1 MVIKESSWAKP
12 GAREQPA
19 VAPKAHYLALELGAA
34 TAVQQAHLAAAR
46 ALDVGALPPTAAQ
59 DEGQHDW
66 RAALGGAVDSV
77 GFRLM
82 RRFFSGAHRKE
93 LGSAVGYG
101 ELEGGWLARS
111 EAATLPGAEG
121 AALAAYFP
129 LPPLVEMARRQVGEL
144 PGGAIEDLSFDSQ
157 GYADRPGARLFAR
170 IFPENTTARA
180 RLYRHHSPG
189 HPALLWMHGW
199 GMGFPRIEATVAQA
213 RAFYQRGLDVYL
225 MTLPYHGAR
234 RPAGVRF
241 AGELFPTTHIAR
253 SNEAFLQAAWECR
266 ALARWHGARGGGTLG
281 AAGLSLGGYVTAM
294 LASVMP
300 ELAFAIG
307 VLPVADI
314 PTLMWSNGEG
324 TEERRLAER
333 AGIDFATFCRAMAV
347 HAPLSRSLAIAKER
361 VLLIGGRGDRIV
373 PAVHTRAL
381 WKHWDE
387 PALHWMPGSHLLPFG
402 RGAYRIVMERF
413 LEGLGILRPTQKP
426 TPTPA
431 TKEGV

>member
-1 MVIKESSWAKP
+1 MNHAMAIKETSWARP
-12 GAREQPA
+12 DATEFPAARPSVQYP
-19 VAPKAHYLALELGAA
+19 PLELGPT
-34 TAVQQAHLAAAR
+34 TAVQRAHLSAAR
-46 ALDVGALPPTAAQ
+46 ALDVGALPPTAANA
-59 DEGQHDW
+59 EGQPDW
-66 RAALGGAVDSV
+66 RATLGGAVDNL

-93 LGSAVGYG
+93 LGGAAGYG

-111 EAATLPGAEG
+111 EAATLPGAE
-121 AALAAYFP
+121 AAARASYFP
-129 LPPLVEMARRQVGEL
+129 RPPLLAMAQRHVGEL
-144 PGGAIEDLSFDSQ
+144 PGGSIDDLSFDSR
-157 GYADRPGARLFAR
+157 GYTDRPGARLFAR
-170 IFPENTTARA
+170 TFAENTTARA
-180 RLYRHHSPG
+180 RVYRHDAPG
-189 HPALLWMHGW
+189 RPALLWLHGW

-225 MTLPYHGAR
+225 VTLPYHGAR
-234 RPAGVRF
+234 RPAGVHF

-253 SNEAFLQAAWECR
+253 SNEAFLQAAWECQ
-266 ALARWHGARGGGTLG
+266 ALARWHGARGGGPVG

-324 TEERRLAER
+324 TEERRLAEQ
-333 AGIDFATFCRAMAV
+333 AGIDFSTFCRAMAV
-347 HAPLSRSLAIAKER
+347 HAPLSRSLAIPKER

-373 PAVHTRAL
+373 PAAHTRAL
-381 WKHWDE
+381 WTHWDE

-402 RGAYRIVMERF
+402 RRAYRAAMERF
-413 LEGLGILRPTQKP
+413 LEGLGLLRPTC
-426 TPTPA
+426 
-431 TKEGV
+431 